1 MATKCR
7 SCPPSRVAE
16 PPAITHHRTGERIT
30 FLESDPLVME
40 DELPAGGGRPREH
53 IHPAQAEE
61 FEVLRG
67 SYTLVVDG
75 GERRLG
81 AGDSA
86 QVPPGTA
93 HCGWSDDGA
102 VLRITF
108 TPALRWE
115 QFVRRL
121 FAGEPAAR
129 LLHHFRDEIRLP

>member
-1 MATKCR
+1 VG
-7 SCPPSRVAE
+7 SDS
-16 PPAITHHRTGERIT
+16 ITHAKTGERIA
-30 FLESDPLVME
+30 FLQHDPLVME
-40 DELPAGGGRPREH
+40 NEVPAGDGLRREH
-53 IHPAQAEE
+53 LHPSQTES

-75 GERRLG
+75 EQRLLQT
-81 AGDSA
+81 GDQA
-86 QVPPGTA
+86 EVPPGTV
-93 HCGWSDDGA
+93 HCGWTDDGA

-129 LLHHFRDEIRLP
+129 LLHHYRDEIRLP

>member
-1 MATKCR
+1 
-7 SCPPSRVAE
+7 VAE
-16 PPAITHHRTGERIT
+16 ATITHHRSGERIT
-30 FLESDPLVME
+30 FRQDDPLVME
-40 DELPAGGGRPREH
+40 DEIPAGQGRPQEH
-53 IHPAQAEE
+53 LHPSQTEA
-61 FEVLRG
+61 FEVLDG

-75 GERRLG
+75 SERTLR

-86 QVPPGTA
+86 EVSPGTV
-93 HCGWSDDGA
+93 HCGWTDDGA
-102 VLRITF
+102 TLRITF

>member
-1 MATKCR
+1 
-7 SCPPSRVAE
+7 VAE
-16 PPAITHHRTGERIT
+16 PTITHHQTGERIT
-30 FLESDPLVME
+30 FIESDPLVME
-40 DELPAGGGRPREH
+40 DELPAGEGRAREH
-53 IHPAQAEE
+53 IHPSQTEA
-61 FEVLRG
+61 FEVLSG

-75 GERRLG
+75 EQRELGE
-81 AGDSA
+81 GDTA
-86 QVPPGTA
+86 QVPPGTS
-93 HCGWSDDGA
+93 HSGWSEDGA

>member
-1 MATKCR
+1 
-7 SCPPSRVAE
+7 VAE
-16 PPAITHHRTGERIT
+16 PTITHHKSGERIT

-40 DELPAGGGRPREH
+40 DELPAGEGRGREH
-53 IHPAQAEE
+53 IHPSQTEA
-61 FEVLRG
+61 FEVVSG

-75 GERRLG
+75 EEHQLDE
-81 AGDSA
+81 GDTS
-86 QVPPGTA
+86 QVPPGA
-93 HCGWSDDGA
+93 VHSGFSEDGA

>member
-1 MATKCR
+1 M
-7 SCPPSRVAE
+7 AE
-16 PPAITHHRTGERIT
+16 PTVTHHKTGERIT

-40 DELPAGGGRPREH
+40 DEVPAGEGRGREH
-53 IHPAQAEE
+53 AHPSQTEA
-61 FEVLRG
+61 FEVLSG

-75 GERRLG
+75 EERELGE
-81 AGDSA
+81 GDTA
-86 QVPPGTA
+86 EVPPGA
-93 HCGWSDDGA
+93 VHSGHSEDGA